1 MRIQFISSMFLVV
14 GVWASN
20 AVAQV
25 DQRCMS
31 IQTAACN
38 STLTQCQCAA
48 TGRSNESDNVAEQ
61 QRRCA
66 RDCQEAYQTCVAD
79 ASRSCYR

>member
-1 MRIQFISSMFLVV
+1 MRIQLISSMFLVV
-14 GVWASN
+14 VVCASN

-31 IQTAACN
+31 VQTATCN
-38 STLTQCQCAA
+38 STLTQCQCASA
-48 TGRSNESDNVAEQ
+48 GRSNEPDNVAEQ

-66 RDCQEAYQTCVAD
+66 RDCQEAYQKCVAD